1 MTFVTV
7 LVQHAWAM
15 QPSTSA
21 AQHPA
26 PGQTG
31 ETAQTLPSG
40 KKSGHRAIVPKIPT
54 VRVSVPASVAEFVA
68 VFNAVH
74 ALDATIAA
82 GSGDVRADVIAAAVD
97 RADAKARD
105 VLARLEDLVL
115 ASSIRLCVWC
125 VRVGLESVPVTCCL
139 HLRKAN
145 ERVRT
150 RPRTT
155 GDARRHDAMR
165 EAARA
170 RKAAWYKPRKGA
182 AGGAGGADAGAGSD
196 GRGPAL
202 RIQTRRYA
210 AQARRSLLVLASA
223 RSRMLRRNCL
233 ALLVEALDTNE
244 LGFDDAEVASQ
255 LLLVKE
261 MGDMLESALSARR
274 QQKAQAEPAEEQAI
288 SDAITVDNFLEA
300 IATFPADRTVQCI
313 SLAVQRLEYACDIK
327 PFFIPTE
334 MRSAFQRLF
343 NENLCLLET
352 NDLFAA
358 QVISGA
364 IETVHWLM
372 RAKVE
377 TEELMATPVGLSLL
391 SRITRMT
398 PGLDIRGMLGA
409 FTGILRDLKD
419 KQEWCVHEL
428 RLKKCRKVD

>member
-115 ASSIRLCVWC
+115 ASSI
-125 VRVGLESVPVTCCL
+125 T
-139 HLRKAN
+139 N

-150 RPRTT
+150 RPRAT

-196 GRGPAL
+196 GRGTAL

-244 LGFDDAEVASQ
+244 LGFDDAEVASL

-261 MGDMLESALSARR
+261 LGDMLESALAARR
-274 QQKAQAEPAEEQAI
+274 QQKTQAEPAEEQAI

-300 IATFPADRTVQCI
+300 IATCI